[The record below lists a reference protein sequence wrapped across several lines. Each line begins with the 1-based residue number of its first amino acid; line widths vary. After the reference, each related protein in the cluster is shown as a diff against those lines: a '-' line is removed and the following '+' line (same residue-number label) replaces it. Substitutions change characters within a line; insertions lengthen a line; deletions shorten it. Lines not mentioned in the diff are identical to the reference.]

1 MLVLTRRLGE
11 SIVVD
16 GDIRVTIVSING
28 GKVRIA
34 VSAPPEV
41 AVNRL
46 EVHERILAGQIDTS
60 SAQAV
65 ACR

>member
-16 GDIRVTIVSING
+16 GDIRITIVSING
-28 GKVRIA
+28 GKVRVA

-46 EVHERILAGQIDTS
+46 EVHERILAGRINTTS
-60 SAQAV
+60 TQAA
-65 ACR
+65 AC